1 MLLSLPRSPTSPRAP
16 RASPPRPGA
25 AATASRRRARHR
37 DASSTCQP
45 RRSTRRS
52 SPAASSPQI
61 ATDSVA
67 TEREKGVL
75 GVNLTSRDVKECN
88 KRGCFHI
95 HGQAQGGATPEL
107 IAFVAEDARLRSR
120 LLEALDTQLQARAS
134 RVPPSS
140 YASPPP
146 PAPPC
151 FTRATSRPRL
161 TPLSRACRRLCR
173 SSSTRCRFC
182 SASCASARGA
192 TRPATPRSR
201 PRRRPTP
208 RMRLRAGAA
217 CVVKQ
222 CVVKGGTLRVV
233 WYGVQKREKVDP
245 SPGPG
250 P

>member
-1 MLLSLPRSPTSPRAP
+1 MRQRK
-16 RASPPRPGA
+16 
-25 AATASRRRARHR
+25 RRATPAQGELE
-37 DASSTCQP
+37 DVNLAEPAAPAASSTCQP

-146 PAPPC
+146 PPLAAPAPPRD
-151 FTRATSRPRL
+151 RASHP
-161 TPLSRACRRLCR
+161 
-173 SSSTRCRFC
+173 
-182 SASCASARGA
+182 
-192 TRPATPRSR
+192 
-201 PRRRPTP
+201 
-208 RMRLRAGAA
+208 
-217 CVVKQ
+217 
-222 CVVKGGTLRVV
+222 
-233 WYGVQKREKVDP
+233 
-245 SPGPG
+245 
-250 P
+250 

>member
-1 MLLSLPRSPTSPRAP
+1 MLRPLAPAEPSLATCAPREPRATWRCRYGFP
-16 RASPPRPGA
+16 APSAPQGCFLNLPTEA
-25 AATASRRRARHR
+25 FDEA
-37 DASSTCQP
+37 
-45 RRSTRRS
+45 RS

-146 PAPPC
+146 PPLAAPAPPRD
-151 FTRATSRPRL
+151 RASHPSEPCLQATL
-161 TPLSRACRRLCR
+161 PLAVQILQRKLRVGARRD
-173 SSSTRCRFC
+173 
-182 SASCASARGA
+182 
-192 TRPATPRSR
+192 
-201 PRRRPTP
+201 
-208 RMRLRAGAA
+208 AA
-217 CVVKQ
+217 CDTPEPPEAPPDSAHEAEGWGSMCSEAVCCEGRHTSCCMVLCAKE
-222 CVVKGGTLRVV
+222 R
-233 WYGVQKREKVDP
+233 KVDP

>member
-1 MLLSLPRSPTSPRAP
+1 M
-16 RASPPRPGA
+16 
-25 AATASRRRARHR
+25 
-37 DASSTCQP
+37 
-45 RRSTRRS
+45 
-52 SPAASSPQI
+52 
-61 ATDSVA
+61 
-67 TEREKGVL
+67 L

-146 PAPPC
+146 PPLAAPAPPRD
-151 FTRATSRPRL
+151 RASHPSEPCLQATL
-161 TPLSRACRRLCR
+161 PLEFHAVQILQRKLRVGARRD
-173 SSSTRCRFC
+173 
-182 SASCASARGA
+182 
-192 TRPATPRSR
+192 
-201 PRRRPTP
+201 
-208 RMRLRAGAA
+208 AA
-217 CVVKQ
+217 CDTPEPPEAPPDSAHEAEGWGSMCSEAVCCEGRHTSCCMVLCAKE
-222 CVVKGGTLRVV
+222 R
-233 WYGVQKREKVDP
+233 KVDP

>member
-1 MLLSLPRSPTSPRAP
+1 MGSTFCGVNSFEKFECSSLLSLPRSPTSPRAP

-25 AATASRRRARHR
+25 AATASQRRARHR

-146 PAPPC
+146 PPLAAPAPPRD
-151 FTRATSRPRL
+151 RASHP
-161 TPLSRACRRLCR
+161 
-173 SSSTRCRFC
+173 
-182 SASCASARGA
+182 
-192 TRPATPRSR
+192 
-201 PRRRPTP
+201 
-208 RMRLRAGAA
+208 
-217 CVVKQ
+217 
-222 CVVKGGTLRVV
+222 
-233 WYGVQKREKVDP
+233 
-245 SPGPG
+245 
-250 P
+250 

>member
-1 MLLSLPRSPTSPRAP
+1 M
-16 RASPPRPGA
+16 
-25 AATASRRRARHR
+25 
-37 DASSTCQP
+37 
-45 RRSTRRS
+45 RS

-140 YASPPP
+140 YASSPRPPP
-146 PAPPC
+146 LAAPAPPRD
-151 FTRATSRPRL
+151 RASHP
-161 TPLSRACRRLCR
+161 
-173 SSSTRCRFC
+173 
-182 SASCASARGA
+182 
-192 TRPATPRSR
+192 
-201 PRRRPTP
+201 
-208 RMRLRAGAA
+208 
-217 CVVKQ
+217 
-222 CVVKGGTLRVV
+222 
-233 WYGVQKREKVDP
+233 
-245 SPGPG
+245 
-250 P
+250 